1 MTRSFIVWARR
12 LPRRKGLSTFRFFC
26 VEMPG
31 ANYFRSRQVA
41 LDRLAAGKIPNSCRD
56 IANKILAKAL
66 RVFLRTLTV
75 FAQVLCT

>member
-31 ANYFRSRQVA
+31 VNDFRSRQV
-41 LDRLAAGKIPNSCRD
+41 GGWKNSLQLERF
-56 IANKILAKAL
+56 
-66 RVFLRTLTV
+66 RR
-75 FAQVLCT
+75 QHSS